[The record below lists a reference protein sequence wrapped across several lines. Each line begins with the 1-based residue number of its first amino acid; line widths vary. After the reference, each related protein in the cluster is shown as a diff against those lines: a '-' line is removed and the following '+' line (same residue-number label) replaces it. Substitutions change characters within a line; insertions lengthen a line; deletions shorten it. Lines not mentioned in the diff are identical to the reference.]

1 MKRIKTAFR
10 QAVKDKLIFGSAF
23 AEVVAGDQS
32 NDERKYF
39 VTRDTI
45 TKVIETCRVFEIDM
59 TACPQCGGSLTLIA
73 AIEDP
78 AVDVPPSNQ
87 PNSYLTNNIHEE
99 PDSSRGWVLVF
110 CIPPLNSHSLYSPN
124 FVLCLSYS

>member
-10 QAVKDKLIFGSAF
+10 QAVKDKLIFGSTF

-39 VTRDTI
+39 VTRDII

-59 TACPQCGGSLTLIA
+59 TTCPQCGGPLTLIA

-78 AVDVPPSNQ
+78 AVIAKILTHLGWPTRAPPRAPARLDGFLQ
-87 PNSYLTNNIHEE
+87 TA
-99 PDSSRGWVLVF
+99 
-110 CIPPLNSHSLYSPN
+110 
-124 FVLCLSYS
+124 

>member
-10 QAVKDKLIFGSAF
+10 QAGKDKLIFGSAF

-32 NDERKYF
+32 NHERKYF
-39 VTRDTI
+39 VTRDII

-59 TACPQCGGSLTLIA
+59 TACPQCGGPLTLIA

-78 AVDVPPSNQ
+78 AVIAKILTHLGWPTRAPPRAPARLDGFLQ
-87 PNSYLTNNIHEE
+87 TA
-99 PDSSRGWVLVF
+99 
-110 CIPPLNSHSLYSPN
+110 
-124 FVLCLSYS
+124 